1 MSTNYWQEYE
11 EAALLDFLTQK
22 LSTCGD
28 GVNFPVST
36 WATATQYVNTC
47 ALPPGKMHATRN
59 AQSCKNKW
67 TYLKAGYHYVVY
79 IKNTFGLAWSD
90 ADGVGV
96 SNETKHIWEQIVK
109 VSTPLY
115 LHMCS
120 DIFLLSGGLPRRETL
135 QQ

>member
-1 MSTNYWQEYE
+1 WQEYE

-28 GVNFPVST
+28 RVNFPVST
-36 WATATQYVNTC
+36 WATAAQYVNTC

-67 TYLKAGYHYVVY
+67 TYLKAGYNHVY
-79 IKNTFGLAWSD
+79 IKNTSGLSWSD

-109 VSTPLY
+109 VSTSLY
-115 LHMCS
+115 LHVCAKP
-120 DIFLLSGGLPRRETL
+120 FRNKGFPHFETIDEMM
-135 QQ
+135 